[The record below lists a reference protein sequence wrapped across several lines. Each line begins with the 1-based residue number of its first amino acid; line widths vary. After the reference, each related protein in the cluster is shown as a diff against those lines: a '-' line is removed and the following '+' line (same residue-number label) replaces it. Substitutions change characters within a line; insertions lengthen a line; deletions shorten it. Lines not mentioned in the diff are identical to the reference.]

1 MTTRVLFIHGTM
13 TRFDEDYQRAFA
25 RITRRFKDWRG
36 STIVERFPWGEF
48 WGAELNPSFR
58 AIPGADERDPGAVM
72 GAPATSAAVDMEAI
86 LWELLYDDPQGELR
100 LLIAGAEPVA
110 ALLPPSQAAKQ
121 LRAAVNALPEAAIT
135 APLNDL
141 LTRGDLS
148 VAFAHGVALAQQ
160 SFRDEPFAG
169 VLRGL
174 QPEAAAVYR
183 TAFARLIVA
192 EAIRATQAG
201 GGYAEAALDAD
212 LRDATVA
219 AVEHALG
226 AGAGVQG
233 RAADWLSFLPAT
245 AATHLLLRPRRVD
258 LTRGILK
265 FLGDILVYQS
275 ARGQHIRA
283 GMLERLTP
291 APTVLLAHSLG
302 GIACVDL
309 LRTSAEARAQVPL
322 LITVG
327 SQAGMLHEIGA
338 LGDLGPAG
346 AEPTPLPPD
355 FPPWLNLYDPNDLLS
370 FRAAPLFA
378 GRVRDVALRSAQ
390 PFPHAHSA
398 YWRNDQAW
406 EHILTAVAEPQ
417 NVMYQLR

>member
-13 TRFDEDYQRAFA
+13 TRFDEDYQRAFD

-48 WGAELNPSFR
+48 WGAELNPRFR
-58 AIPGADERDPGAVM
+58 AIPGADERDSGAVM
-72 GAPATSAAVDMEAI
+72 GAPAAAAVDAEAI

-100 LLIAGAEPVA
+100 LLTAGAERIA
-110 ALLPPSQAAKQ
+110 ATLPPSPAAQ
-121 LRAAVNALPEAAIT
+121 HLRAAVNALPEAART
-135 APLNDL
+135 APLSDL
-141 LTRGDLS
+141 LARGDLS
-148 VAFAHGVALAQQ
+148 ASFAPGVALAQQ
-160 SFRDEPFAG
+160 TFRDEPFAG

-174 QPEAAAVYR
+174 RPEGAAVYR

-192 EAIRATQAG
+192 EAIRAAQAG
-201 GGYAEAALDAD
+201 GSYPEAALDAD

-233 RAADWLSFLPAT
+233 RSADWLSFLPAT
-245 AATHLLLRPRRVD
+245 AATHLLFRPRRVD
-258 LTRGILK
+258 LTRGALK

-275 ARGQHIRA
+275 ERGRRIRE
-283 GMLERLTP
+283 GILERLSP

-322 LITVG
+322 LITAG

-346 AEPTPLPPD
+346 AESTPLPPD

-390 PFPHAHSA
+390 PFPNAHSA

-406 EHILTAVAEPQ
+406 EHILTAVIEPH